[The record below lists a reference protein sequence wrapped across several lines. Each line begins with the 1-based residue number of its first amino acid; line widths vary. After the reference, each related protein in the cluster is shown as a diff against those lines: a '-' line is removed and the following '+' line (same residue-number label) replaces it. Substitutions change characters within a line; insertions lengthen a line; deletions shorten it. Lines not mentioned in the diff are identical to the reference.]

1 MNKRAVMA
9 RLERLRLQRE
19 GAFPQLWIY
28 AEDDD
33 VDSVRR
39 YKRGGVIVRLF
50 FFFPIQKYFG
60 NGIGLDVVTVD
71 QYNNN

>member
-50 FFFPIQKYFG
+50 FFSPSR
-60 NGIGLDVVTVD
+60 NTLVMVLASTVVTVD